1 MQGDEIRD
9 VVEWRKRERFASD
22 VSNQKEMVPDEAR
35 RSQRT
40 KMKETSKYR
49 LLTPL
54 VGALEGETDGVLEGE
69 RDGTFVG
76 CFDGLDEGELVGTC
90 DGLADGDWL
99 GLGVISGKS
108 SSITGLI
115 DGDGVGLGVFAF
127 VGLGVI
133 GTGKSL
139 SPCF

>member
-1 MQGDEIRD
+1 
-9 VVEWRKRERFASD
+9 
-22 VSNQKEMVPDEAR
+22 MVPDEAR

-40 KMKETSKYR
+40 NRKEKRHQSKYR
-49 LLTPL
+49 LLTSL
-54 VGALEGETDGVLEGE
+54 VGALEGETDGPFEGE
-69 RDGTFVG
+69 TDGTFVG